1 MINSPMS
8 QFANWYRRRCR
19 GSQCCYNTKV
29 IKGTPPMTI
38 TERNQRLFELRHKL
52 LMKREEVRMVERE
65 IYAVRQ
71 QYKDAQMGDLFTEM
85 FGE

>member
-29 IKGTPPMTI
+29 IKGTPPMTNTVRI
-38 TERNQRLFELRHKL
+38 IDKLGLFPETRGKARYVTVKTYAHAMEIVDEQNKL
-52 LMKREEVRMVERE
+52 GNIATL
-65 IYAVRQ
+65 INW
-71 QYKDAQMGDLFTEM
+71 
-85 FGE
+85 